1 MISAFVDHSQSVCL
15 RLLSLLVYPLLSIVV
30 VSPKTSETILG
41 ESNALFKCSLATEL
55 LSTVEAISHTAD
67 DKRQEGDFAKTAERD
82 FEHCDTKVGSLLPV
96 LDVCCRTL
104 HGLLTK

>member
-41 ESNALFKCSLATEL
+41 ESNALFKRSLATEL
-55 LSTVEAISHTAD
+55 LSTVEAISHTD
-67 DKRQEGDFAKTAERD
+67 DERQEGDFAKTAERD
-82 FEHCDTKVGSLLPV
+82 FEHCDIKVGSLLPV